1 MLKLLRKLHEL
12 HMKKKTTI
20 NLAMMTMRHNQV
32 DYLRDNLHV
41 IGRAHSLVNQIGS
54 GFALR
59 RRSLAHP
66 NQGNYMKR
74 RYKRPNQKLRHHS
87 NNHFCF
93 WIRDSTIDYEG
104 GYYEC

>member
-1 MLKLLRKLHEL
+1 
-12 HMKKKTTI
+12 
-20 NLAMMTMRHNQV
+20 MMTMRHNQV